1 MDLFTYKPA
10 PRTAIRESSKRRMMA
25 LTCLNIAQDNAEK
38 AFAAAATAA
47 TAAAATE
54 AARPAPPGGATATVE
69 AGGGDHGGGAVGREK
84 RELGINDD
92 NEADGDDG
100 VSEPSTMVTSK
111 APQMIP
117 TALLKVLAVPPALA
131 ASDLLRRVGLT
142 SDELRVPQG
151 QYLAVHPAGGVINF
165 QISPGGATSW
175 VKVLEG
181 AMVRGCTALDN
192 GGKHSHQL
200 AHLPICSQF
209 HAPFAPTP

>member
-1 MDLFTYKPA
+1 
-10 PRTAIRESSKRRMMA
+10 MMA

-38 AFAAAATAA
+38 AWAAAATTAA

-54 AARPAPPGGATATVE
+54 AARPVPPGGATATVE
-69 AGGGDHGGGAVGREK
+69 AGGGDHGGGAAGREK
-84 RELGINDD
+84 RELGIDDD

-100 VSEPSTMVTSK
+100 ASEPSTMVTSK

-117 TALLKVLAVPPALA
+117 TALLKALAVPPALA

-142 SDELRVPQG
+142 SDELRVPQS

-181 AMVRGCTALDN
+181 AMVRGCTAFDN
-192 GGKHSHQL
+192 GAKHSHQL
-200 AHLPICSQF
+200 AHLPIC
-209 HAPFAPTP
+209 